1 MPVHSRVGNYKPLQ
15 DIFLMSALLYRV
27 RDQILMEGPQIEEPR
42 ERELYIDDMLNA
54 MTNIELLERIS
65 NALKEGDT

>member
-1 MPVHSRVGNYKPLQ
+1 
-15 DIFLMSALLYRV
+15 MSALLYRV